1 VPFLYAHPNERMLQI
16 HLRIGHAPLGRMIR
30 FARPTRLGRGGLVG
44 RIGTFGLS
52 VARPDRLWT
61 GRDDYEI
68 ESKSLP
74 VELDD
79 LFEGVQSTLGTAL
92 VRDRRY
98 LTWRFIDC
106 PTDKYHFVLAR
117 RRSRL
122 TGYLVFSVAKDQIL
136 VKDWLGEDAR
146 AVRSLFSAAID
157 HGLAAR
163 TASVSVTMLETH
175 RDRSLIHSLGFGRR
189 PESSMSI
196 VYAHESLPWRVDV
209 TSADAWYM
217 TVGDRDV

>member
-1 VPFLYAHPNERMLQI
+1 
-16 HLRIGHAPLGRMIR
+16 
-30 FARPTRLGRGGLVG
+30 
-44 RIGTFGLS
+44 
-52 VARPDRLWT
+52 
-61 GRDDYEI
+61 
-68 ESKSLP
+68 
-74 VELDD
+74 
-79 LFEGVQSTLGTAL
+79 
-92 VRDRRY
+92 
-98 LTWRFIDC
+98 
-106 PTDKYHFVLAR
+106 
-117 RRSRL
+117 
-122 TGYLVFSVAKDQIL
+122 VFSVAKDQIL